1 MERQESGRE
10 AGTGEAIVTD
20 GRSRGQVR
28 GWEQVSG
35 SDRGAVTVA
44 GGRVVKREWGQM

>member
-1 MERQESGRE
+1 MERQETGRE

-20 GRSRGQVR
+20 RRSPGQVR

-35 SDRGAVTVA
+35 SDHGAETVA
-44 GGRVVKREWGQM
+44 GRSVVKQEWGQM